1 MLKSK
6 AKLANKVKNPFN
18 PQFYSIVKFNLFLLK
33 KSISFW
39 ILTFLLLFS
48 QPITLIAFFII
59 DLDLLNFSFIFSIV
73 SVIISL
79 IWLIFLINKL
89 FSENKTNSIDVIMF
103 SKPISKYGLFFSRM
117 IIIFSFLVMI
127 MFAQFLISSIFVLS
141 FSYDAQWIIYLLI
154 SNLFIT
160 PIIFSILAALLVLLA
175 IVLKPLWFGVSSFLV
190 VLLVGF
196 APVLSRTL
204 QNNNFD
210 NTILY
215 NNDNYNSFSKLTIVD
230 QDHNQTFL
238 VDEINHE
245 SQHKIDTNILQTLNN
260 TPFYQSLIPGELL
273 LSMNSSLLNDLNFQN
288 SKIDSNYSLIKTQF
302 IDISMHN
309 INFANKYLF
318 STRPEDISPL
328 DMNNV
333 EYQNLLIDNITK
345 IVNQG
350 TQFINLNDEKI
361 IDLLYN
367 KLSNSIDWKSNSLSE
382 SEFLTIRA
390 LLGIDINFSQLFYYF
405 NNQDLLA
412 IKAPDIMTQIEL
424 LFNPSLV
431 KLLSFLW
438 TSDIAQMNV
447 FDLGSFGDIN
457 LLYPSAKSKN
467 LVDLPDAK
475 DVAFIKNDLIRF
487 SGTAIHYLDLNKQY
501 VSTTIE
507 KLKEISPSIID
518 KKTWNDFVDASTFTL
533 DKAIEL
539 NAKLNT
545 SLTNIFKMNFRENS
559 SSIAKYSYFMEMKN
573 TTYLNNIYLPILSI
587 IFVTVGLNIL
597 TIYIFKKKNYKN

>member
-6 AKLANKVKNPFN
+6 VKLTNKVKNPFN

-48 QPITLIAFFII
+48 QPITLITFFII

-73 SVIISL
+73 SIIVSL

-154 SNLFIT
+154 SNLLIT

-196 APVLSRTL
+196 APILSRTL

-230 QDHNQTFL
+230 QDHNKTFL

-245 SQHKIDTNILQTLNN
+245 SQNKIDENILETLNN
-260 TPFYQSLIPGELL
+260 TPFYQSLIPGEIL

-288 SKIDSNYSLIKTQF
+288 NKIDSNYSLMKNQF
-302 IDISMHN
+302 IDISMNN
-309 INFANKYLF
+309 INLVNKYLF
-318 STRPEDISPL
+318 STRPEDFSPL
-328 DMNNV
+328 EMNNV
-333 EYQNLLIDNITK
+333 AYQNLLIDNITK
-345 IVNQG
+345 IANPE
-350 TQFINLNDEKI
+350 TKFINLNDEKI

-412 IKAPDIMTQIEL
+412 IKTPDIMKQIEL

-447 FDLGSFGDIN
+447 FEFGSFGDIN

-501 VSTTIE
+501 VPTTIE

-518 KKTWNDFVDASTFTL
+518 QKTWNDFVDASTFTL

-545 SLTNIFKMNFRENS
+545 SLTNIFQMNFRENS
-559 SSIAKYSYFMEMKN
+559 SSIAKYSYFTEMQN

>member
-245 SQHKIDTNILQTLNN
+245 SQNKIDTNILQTLNN

-309 INFANKYLF
+309 INLANKYLF

-345 IVNQG
+345 IVSQG